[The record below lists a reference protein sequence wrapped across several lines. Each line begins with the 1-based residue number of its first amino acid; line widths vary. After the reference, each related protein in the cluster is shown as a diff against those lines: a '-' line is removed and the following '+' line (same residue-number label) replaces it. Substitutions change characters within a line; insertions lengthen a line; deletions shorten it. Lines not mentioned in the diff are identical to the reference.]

1 MPEDARD
8 ALEAGA
14 DGVGLFRSEFLFMNR
29 DQLPS
34 EDEQFEAYAKVARS
48 MKGKPVVIRTL
59 DIGADKVLTSS
70 ARLSLGMLPGDGIEE
85 PNPALGL
92 RAIRYCLAYPELFLT
107 QLRAILRASSQGTVR
122 ILVPMLAHVHE
133 IEEAMAFVA
142 RAKEQLKDRRQK
154 FDARVAVGG
163 MIEVPAA
170 ALTLPAFV
178 SRLKFLSIGTN
189 DLIQYTLAIDR
200 NDSAVAH
207 LYDHLHPAVLQLIHR
222 TIRTGEKARVPVSVC
237 GEMAGD
243 VVLAE
248 LLLGMGLI
256 SRLSW
261 WVKAAFELS
270 TRTAARLAARV
281 LRSHDP
287 IEIRRA
293 IERGSANGRAAPRP
307 PLPVAPA
314 LAQLSP

>member
-1 MPEDARD
+1 MQLLANIEMPEDARD

-122 ILVPMLAHVHE
+122 ILVPTTKNG
-133 IEEAMAFVA
+133 A
-142 RAKEQLKDRRQK
+142 RR
-154 FDARVAVGG
+154 
-163 MIEVPAA
+163 
-170 ALTLPAFV
+170 
-178 SRLKFLSIGTN
+178 
-189 DLIQYTLAIDR
+189 
-200 NDSAVAH
+200 
-207 LYDHLHPAVLQLIHR
+207 
-222 TIRTGEKARVPVSVC
+222 
-237 GEMAGD
+237 
-243 VVLAE
+243 
-248 LLLGMGLI
+248 
-256 SRLSW
+256 
-261 WVKAAFELS
+261 
-270 TRTAARLAARV
+270 
-281 LRSHDP
+281 
-287 IEIRRA
+287 
-293 IERGSANGRAAPRP
+293 
-307 PLPVAPA
+307 
-314 LAQLSP
+314 